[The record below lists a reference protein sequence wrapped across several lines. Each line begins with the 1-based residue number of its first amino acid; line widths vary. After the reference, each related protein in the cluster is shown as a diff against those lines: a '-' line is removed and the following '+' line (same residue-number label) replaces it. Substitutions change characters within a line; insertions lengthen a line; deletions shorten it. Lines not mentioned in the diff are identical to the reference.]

1 MINLEQMALILKAL
15 PDPAFIL
22 SRSGK
27 YLALF
32 GGRDARYYH
41 DGSGLVG
48 CYIADLIKPDKARWF
63 LDQIAL
69 ALDSRQL
76 LIAEYELSNRDVKD
90 LPDDGPQQPIWF
102 EGRVQALD
110 FQVSGED
117 VVLWVASNISA
128 RHELELQLKALSD
141 TDQLTGLFNRRKL
154 EYELGSHYELT
165 SRYGVQNSIL
175 MFDLDNLKII
185 NDTLGHQAG
194 DELIQV
200 VAAVCR
206 SELRQNDIACRFG
219 GDEFVIVLPNTG
231 ARTGV
236 TVCSAFAPAVAYGAE
251 PLCCGRFGGLGQY
264 GGSQHCAG
272 RWIIF
277 RTHRSALIGRCIR
290 PKKKAGQRSGDRSL
304 LIGRKRWPGYTGPA
318 WFYPINSTASVS
330 SARSVRH

>member
-1 MINLEQMALILKAL
+1 MINLEQMALVLKAL

-27 YLALF
+27 YVALF

-48 CYIADLIKPDKARWF
+48 YFIADVIKPAKASWF
-63 LDQIAL
+63 LEQIAL
-69 ALDSRQL
+69 ALNSRQL
-76 LIAEYELSNRDVKD
+76 LITEYELSNRDVKD
-90 LPDDGPQQPIWF
+90 LPDEGPVTPIWF

-110 FQVSGED
+110 FQVEGED
-117 VVLWVASNISA
+117 VVLWMASNISA

-154 EYELGSHYELT
+154 EYELASHYEL
-165 SRYGVQNSIL
+165 SARYAVLNSIL
-175 MFDLDNLKII
+175 IFDLDNLKII
-185 NDTLGHQAG
+185 NDNLGHQVG

-231 ARTGV
+231 PEQALQ
-236 TVCSAFAPAVAYGAE
+236 FACRLHQLLQTALSRFVAA
-251 PLCCGRFGGLGQY
+251 
-264 GGSQHCAG
+264 GSV
-272 RWIIF
+272 
-277 RTHRSALIGRCIR
+277 
-290 PKKKAGQRSGDRSL
+290 
-304 LIGRKRWPGYTGPA
+304 
-318 WFYPINSTASVS
+318 ASVS
-330 SARSVRH
+330 IGVASMVPEDGSFSGTLQRADRALYQAKKLGKNQVIEALTGG

>member
-90 LPDDGPQQPIWF
+90 LPDDGPQTPIWF

-110 FQVSGED
+110 FQVCGED

-128 RHELELQLKALSD
+128 RHQLELQLKTLSD

-185 NDTLGHQAG
+185 NDALGHQAG

-231 ARTGV
+231 PEQALQ
-236 TVCSAFAPAVAYGAE
+236 FAQRLHQLLHTALNRFAVAGSAASVSMGVASIVPEDGSYSDTLQRADRALYQAKE
-251 PLCCGRFGGLGQY
+251 LGKDQV
-264 GGSQHCAG
+264 
-272 RWIIF
+272 IE
-277 RTHRSALIGRCIR
+277 ALIGR
-290 PKKKAGQRSGDRSL
+290 
-304 LIGRKRWPGYTGPA
+304 
-318 WFYPINSTASVS
+318 
-330 SARSVRH
+330 

>member
-110 FQVSGED
+110 FQVNGED

-231 ARTGV
+231 PEQACT
-236 TVCSAFAPAVAYGAE
+236 
-251 PLCCGRFGGLGQY
+251 
-264 GGSQHCAG
+264 
-272 RWIIF
+272 
-277 RTHRSALIGRCIR
+277 
-290 PKKKAGQRSGDRSL
+290 SGCMR
-304 LIGRKRWPGYTGPA
+304 R
-318 WFYPINSTASVS
+318 
-330 SARSVRH
+330 